1 MNIESMI
8 EIRKMN
14 IEDAPLVLNVNAV
27 VNCANPTLMG
37 SNSHVDYAI
46 HQAIDNANSNNTG
59 FFDKK
64 IKKEFKRV
72 LHTKREDIIRC
83 GRGKAVITSGY
94 GWCEYVIHAV
104 GARSDCNQGRIHGVY
119 SSSCVEKL
127 TSCYENI
134 MQLIFSHPGIKSV
147 AIPIISAGNYGF
159 GFEYAF
165 TIGLTT
171 VYNSLLEKK
180 KELRELFDSLELK
193 KIYFIVNEDSN
204 YTEALEIKTRYK
216 NTFLKE
222 HRAVSRGAIKSQK
235 EYSKEIELYDEQK
248 GYFAIVSLVRKLL
261 LKMRWVLGGWTFIK
275 DFVSKED
282 WVCRR
287 QIVEITALVKMVI
300 PMIVLALSAYF
311 RTNSIINIGLLL
323 VVGYDLLDTVTYLL
337 SLMFFADIQRPSAN
351 VSRSLI
357 MLVIN
362 YVEVKLDMACIFM
375 LIRNIQHDY
384 KTVKNAID
392 FLIGG
397 NGATWS
403 QLLNWGNNG
412 IKFFFLTIV
421 LSYFSSHMRMRKF
434 RTK

>member
-1 MNIESMI
+1 MKKLKESIKAIAEQLGMTIPNIDETRSRRSYNRYI
-8 EIRKMN
+8 LEYQSVLS
-14 IEDAPLVLNVNAV
+14 EPDDAVQNAV
-27 VNCANPTLMG
+27 LMETSFAEVSFPT
-37 SNSHVDYAI
+37 A
-46 HQAIDNANSNNTG
+46 
-59 FFDKK
+59 
-64 IKKEFKRV
+64 V
-72 LHTKREDIIRC
+72 LPVHSYIGDMM
-83 GRGKAVITSGY
+83 
-94 GWCEYVIHAV
+94 
-104 GARSDCNQGRIHGVY
+104 
-119 SSSCVEKL
+119 VE
-127 TSCYENI
+127 EA
-134 MQLIFSHPGIKSV
+134 P
-147 AIPIISAGNYGF
+147 
-159 GFEYAF
+159 
-165 TIGLTT
+165 
-171 VYNSLLEKK
+171 
-180 KELRELFDSLELK
+180 ELFDSLELK

-323 VVGYDLLDTVTYLL
+323 VVGYDPLDTVTYLL

-357 MLVIN
+357 MLKNKRIMEWF
-362 YVEVKLDMACIFM
+362 YVVDMEVDGE
-375 LIRNIQHDY
+375 Y
-384 KTVKNAID
+384 
-392 FLIGG
+392 G
-397 NGATWS
+397 
-403 QLLNWGNNG
+403 
-412 IKFFFLTIV
+412 
-421 LSYFSSHMRMRKF
+421 
-434 RTK
+434 